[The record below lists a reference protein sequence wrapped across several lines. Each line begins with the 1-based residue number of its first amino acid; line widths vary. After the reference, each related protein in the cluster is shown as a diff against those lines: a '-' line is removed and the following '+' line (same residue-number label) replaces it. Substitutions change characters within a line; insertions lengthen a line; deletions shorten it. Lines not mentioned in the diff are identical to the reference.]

1 MFFSE
6 VIGQEEVK
14 NKLRSSVLAGRIP
27 HAQLFFGPDGSGSLA
42 MAIAY
47 AQFIG
52 CTDRSAT
59 DSCGICASCRKITK
73 LMHPDLH
80 FAFPVNTSKSID
92 KDPVS
97 DDYIKE
103 WREFV
108 LSNPYFRSNQWYDF
122 IGLENKQGLISKNE
136 SELIIRK
143 LNLKSFESDYKFM
156 IIWLPEK
163 MNPTSANMLLK
174 LIEEPPEKTVFL
186 LVSEEPAQLL
196 VTIASRTQPIKL
208 SRIDNESLA
217 EAVSNKFSLNNE
229 QLQNVVRLA
238 NGNYIQALEAIN
250 SSAENEF
257 NFEYFTSIMRL
268 CYGRSYLEIN
278 SWVEEMAGIGREK
291 LKNFFEYSIRLV
303 RENFITNL
311 KNQEIIYMTDKEAEF
326 SKRFHPYINGRNVIS
341 IYNEISR
348 ASADIERNGYAKL
361 VLFDFS
367 MRIVKLIRQ

>member
-6 VIGQEEVK
+6 VIGQDEVK
-14 NKLRSSVLAGRIP
+14 NKLRSSVLGGRIP
-27 HAQLFFGPDGSGSLA
+27 HAQLFFGPDGSGTLA

-47 AQFIG
+47 AQYVG
-52 CTDRSAT
+52 CTGRT
-59 DSCGICASCRKITK
+59 EEDSCGICPGCRKITK

-80 FAFPVNTSKSID
+80 FAFPVNTSKNID
-92 KDPVS
+92 KEPVS

-108 LSNPYFRSNQWYDF
+108 LSNPYFRSNQWYDY

-186 LVSEEPAQLL
+186 LVSEEPAQVL

-217 EAVSNKFSLNNE
+217 EAISGRFELNNE
-229 QLQNVVRLA
+229 QLQNTIRLA
-238 NGNYIQALEAIN
+238 NGNFIQALEAIN

-257 NFEYFTSIMRL
+257 NFEYFTSIMRM
-268 CYGRSYLEIN
+268 CYKRSYPEIN
-278 SWVEEMAGIGREK
+278 TWVEEMSGIGREK
-291 LKNFFEYSIRLV
+291 LKNFFEYAIRLV
-303 RENFITNL
+303 RENFISNL
-311 KNQEIIYMTDKEAEF
+311 KNQDIVYMTDKEAEF
-326 SKRFHPYINGRNVIS
+326 SQRFHPYINGRNVIS
-341 IYNEISR
+341 IYNEISK

-367 MRIVKLIRQ
+367 LRIVKLIRQ

>member
-6 VIGQEEVK
+6 VIGQDEVK
-14 NKLRSSVLAGRIP
+14 NKLKSSVLSGRIP
-27 HAQLFFGPDGSGSLA
+27 HAQLFFGPDGSGTLA
-42 MAIAY
+42 LAIAY
-47 AQFIG
+47 AQYVG
-52 CTDRSAT
+52 CLNRNEH
-59 DSCGICASCRKITK
+59 DSCGICSCCRKMAK

-80 FAFPVNTSKSID
+80 FAFPVNTSKNVD
-92 KDPVS
+92 KEPVS
-97 DDYIKE
+97 DDFIKE

-108 LSNPYFRSNQWYDF
+108 LSTPYFNSHQWYDF

-163 MNPTSANMLLK
+163 MNATSANMLLK
-174 LIEEPPEKTVFL
+174 LLEEPPEKTVFL
-186 LVSEEPAQLL
+186 MVSEDPAQLL

-208 SRIDNESLA
+208 TGIDDKSMEQALSG
-217 EAVSNKFSLNNE
+217 KFTLTAE
-229 QLQNVVRLA
+229 QLQNTVRLA
-238 NGNYIQALEAIN
+238 NGNFIKALETIN
-250 SSAENEF
+250 TTSENEF

-268 CYGRSYLEIN
+268 CYSRNYLEIN
-278 SWVEEMAGIGREK
+278 NWVEEMSGIGREK
-291 LKNFFEYSIRLV
+291 LKDFFEYSIRLV
-303 RENFITNL
+303 RENFIMNL
-311 KNQEIIYMTDKEAEF
+311 KNQDIVYLTDKEAKF
-326 SKRFHPYINGRNVIS
+326 SQQFHPFINGRNVIP

-367 MRIVKLIRQ
+367 LRIVKLIR

>member
-1 MFFSE
+1 MFFSD
-6 VIGQEEVK
+6 VIGQDEVK
-14 NKLRSSVLAGRIP
+14 SKLINSVNSGRIP

-47 AQFIG
+47 AQFVG
-52 CTDRSAT
+52 CSNRSEH
-59 DSCGICASCRKITK
+59 DSCGTCPSCRKMGK

-92 KDPVS
+92 KEPVS

-108 LSNPYFRSNQWYDF
+108 LSMPYFTSHQWYDF
-122 IGLENKQGLISKNE
+122 IGLENKQGLISKYE

-156 IIWLPEK
+156 VIWLPEK

-174 LIEEPPEKTVFL
+174 LLEEPPEKTLFL
-186 LVSEEPAQLL
+186 MVSEEPSQLL

-208 SRIDNESLA
+208 SAIDVHSMSGALR
-217 EAVSNKFSLNNE
+217 SKFSLTE
-229 QLQNVVRLA
+229 EEIQNACRLA
-238 NGNYIQALEAIN
+238 NGNFIKALEAIN
-250 SSAENEF
+250 TTSENEF
-257 NFEYFTSIMRL
+257 NFEYFISIMRF
-268 CYGRSYLEIN
+268 CYSRNFLEIN
-278 SWVEEMAGIGREK
+278 NWVEEMSTIGRER
-291 LKNFFEYSIRLV
+291 LKNFFDYSIRLV
-303 RENFITNL
+303 RENFIMNL
-311 KNQEIIYMTDKEAEF
+311 KNQDILYLTNKEAEF
-326 SKRFHPYINGRNVIS
+326 SKQFHPFINGANVIP

-367 MRIVKLIRQ
+367 LRIVKLIR